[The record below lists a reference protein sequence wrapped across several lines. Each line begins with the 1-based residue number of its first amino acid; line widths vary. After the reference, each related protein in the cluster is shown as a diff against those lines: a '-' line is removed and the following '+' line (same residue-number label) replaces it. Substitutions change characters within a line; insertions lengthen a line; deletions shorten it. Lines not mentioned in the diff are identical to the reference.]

1 MPIIKCTNVMNKQ
14 ILKEETQMINTHFKM
29 LFNILSN
36 HGNANLITLR
46 FYLTVVRMVIVE
58 IDNTNAGEDVRNEET
73 LYIAGGI

>member
-1 MPIIKCTNVMNKQ
+1 MNKQ

-46 FYLTVVRMVIVE
+46 FYLTVVRMVIVVE

>member
-1 MPIIKCTNVMNKQ
+1 MNKQ